1 MSDKPAE
8 KRAKL
13 LVGVCYPVVHGLAL
27 GWSYGWN
34 AGGTLGR
41 FFQWIGGLDRPD
53 AAALA
58 LPLVSIL
65 FFVLLHWADKK
76 NKNVR
81 GLGSRSEGAARSW
94 DYADSA
100 IARQSIHAAI
110 GIGVSAAL
118 MTLPGLWPDNPS
130 QPVSGRTVLAWFA
143 LLGLAISTLLALISV
158 LCYAV
163 SKHWKDEP
171 PVKRDLLVKASRL
184 DKSSWYSLMTGL
196 VWALAVADPAVS
208 IWANLAYGA
217 GLYYYY
223 FQWWK
228 DPQERAA

>member
-1 MSDKPAE
+1 MSENPAE

-13 LVGVCYPVVHGLAL
+13 MVGLCYPVVHGLAL

-41 FFQWIGGLDRPD
+41 FFQWLGCLDRPH

-58 LPLVSIL
+58 LPLISIL

-81 GLGSRSEGAARSW
+81 GLASRAQGAQRNW
-94 DYADSA
+94 EYADSA
-100 IARQSIHAAI
+100 IARQSIQAAI

-118 MTLPGLWPDNPS
+118 MTLPGLWPENPN
-130 QPVSGRTVLAWFA
+130 QPVSGRTLLAWFA
-143 LLGLAISTLLALISV
+143 LLALATATLLAMISV

-171 PVKRDLLVKASRL
+171 PVKRDLLVKASGL
-184 DKSSWYSLMTGL
+184 DKSSWYTLMMGL

-223 FQWWK
+223 FQWRK
-228 DPQERAA
+228 DPQERSA